1 MAECGVASHGVKEP
15 RMAISKAMQERVQAF
30 VAAVMAEE
38 PDGGEERIDDIEDA
52 MVELGDAV
60 AQELAR
66 RKLAA
71 PRPSASAACCPDCG
85 EPGQYAGE
93 RERRLLTRRGEVP
106 LQEAKYRCRSCRRH
120 FFPSVQRI
128 GD

>member
-1 MAECGVASHGVKEP
+1 
-15 RMAISKAMQERVQAF
+15 MAISKAMEARVQAF

-38 PDGGEERIDDIEDA
+38 SSSGEERIDDIEDA

-60 AQELAR
+60 AQEVAR
-66 RKLAA
+66 CKLAA
-71 PRPSASAACCPDCG
+71 PRPSESAACCPDCG

-93 RERRLLTRRGEVP
+93 RERRLLTRRGAVP
-106 LQEAKYRCRSCRRH
+106 LTETKYRCRSCRRH
-120 FFPSVQRI
+120 FFPSVERF